1 MDFFDLAYRGTPP
14 WDIGR
19 PRKEFTE
26 LVLTGEITGSVLDI
40 GCGSGEPAV
49 FFTKE
54 WYDVRGID
62 SAPCDPEGTG
72 EGCTTRPPMPDD
84 CTKVC
89 CVVP

>member
-49 FFTKE
+49 FFTQE

-62 SAPCDPEGTG
+62 SAPWRSRRHGRRLHDKASYAG
-72 EGCTTRPPMPDD
+72 
-84 CTKVC
+84 
-89 CVVP
+89 